1 MFLEQ
6 KRSTN
11 IDRCVFMYRVQWTLA
26 GFQTLH
32 FSMYVFL
39 CLCPI
44 NFFEFEFWILNFL
57 NVLNFEW
64 YTCKVFD
71 PTAPKYIDHNE
82 WIFELVVL
90 VAQSGRFTIIMT
102 VSPWVAI
109 QASRC
114 AGRVDRLLAVKNPGV
129 SLRPSHKNGG
139 RVVPPGT
146 IVVLLQDIT
155 REKGYLL
162 IRYPD
167 LIRTMYWVSLVGI

>member
-1 MFLEQ
+1 MNPCWVSDSPFLNVCTFVPMPY
-6 KRSTN
+6 KLFW
-11 IDRCVFMYRVQWTLA
+11 I
-26 GFQTLH
+26 
-32 FSMYVFL
+32 
-39 CLCPI
+39 
-44 NFFEFEFWILNFL
+44 WILNLKYFRH
-57 NVLNFEW
+57 FEW
-64 YTCKVFD
+64 YTCEVFD

-114 AGRVDRLLAVKNPGV
+114 AGWVDRILAVKNPGV

-155 REKGYLL
+155 GEKGYLL